1 MPELRVHGGEL
12 GGRRL
17 KTLRGIRPTQGL
29 VKEAIFNSLGELVVD
44 AVVLDLF
51 AGSGALGIEALS
63 RGASAATFVERHDET
78 AAILRQNLE
87 ALGLTGRS
95 RIVRSEVVRWLE
107 AHAGEIAEAG
117 LVLLDPPY
125 GDTAFEGSLARLDAA
140 AAEGTTV
147 VAEHARRQALPPLT
161 RLAVTRAKD
170 YGDTTVTV
178 LRA

>member
-12 GGRRL
+12 RGRRL
-17 KTLRGIRPTQGL
+17 KAPKGIRPTQGL
-29 VKEAIFNSLGELVVD
+29 VKEAIFNSLGEVVVD

-63 RGASAATFVERHDET
+63 RGAATATFVERHDDA

-87 ALGLTGRS
+87 ALGLIGRS
-95 RIVRSEVVRWLE
+95 RVVRSEVVRWLDVHTE
-107 AHAGEIAEAG
+107 VVAEAD

-125 GDTAFEGSLARLDAA
+125 GDPAFEASMTRLDALTTA
-140 AAEGTTV
+140 GTTV
-147 VAEHARRQALPPLT
+147 IAEHARRQALPALG
-161 RLAVTRAKD
+161 RLEVTRARD

-178 LRA
+178 LRV